1 MDEVKLAKANLRREM
16 LVCRMELHAAD
27 RASNGARAR
36 AAAGHFLAASR
47 HAGVEVIAG
56 FRPIRTEID
65 VTPVMEALASA
76 GHRLCVPVVQGRG
89 QGQGAAAGE
98 PLRFREWTPEAE
110 AAMTTGPFG
119 VPVPSAG
126 AWLVPGLLLVPLLAF
141 DAQGWRLGY
150 GGAFYDRTLA
160 ALRARRPTLAVGF
173 AYAGQQ
179 VPGVPHGPADQRLD
193 AVVTEAGWMD
203 VLGEG

>member
-1 MDEVKLAKANLRREM
+1 M
-16 LVCRMELHAAD
+16 
-27 RASNGARAR
+27 
-36 AAAGHFLAASR
+36 
-47 HAGVEVIAG
+47 
-56 FRPIRTEID
+56 
-65 VTPVMEALASA
+65 
-76 GHRLCVPVVQGRG
+76 
-89 QGQGAAAGE
+89 
-98 PLRFREWTPEAE
+98 
-110 AAMTTGPFG
+110 
-119 VPVPSAG
+119 
-126 AWLVPGLLLVPLLAF
+126 PLLAF